1 MPPSGTQLTPSC
13 FLFAASCQFL
23 VDLEP
28 GWICIPLQGTMKAEF
43 VGMES
48 DRAAVESFLAK
59 HVAKVV
65 NNSSDFL
72 GIGVNRSVF
81 VGSRVVPSP
90 APQVSDGRAV
100 DEESSSDDYVS
111 ALAGSLSAAG
121 ALLICIVL
129 FALARRRRRRP
140 GETDSTPGD
149 GMDKEV
155 VVGGSDI
162 AVTDVLPPGVAYT
175 PTKSLDSKSDEDK
188 SDEARCGSVD
198 SLANRLGREVM
209 DPLQTYPAAYA
220 LTNIRTASTVV
231 STEDESIAPVPSM
244 EEETETKKNTL
255 DNTIGAVVGSNEFA
269 TSSMTD
275 TLPPKHPTGP
285 SSKVP
290 PVPAVAKLPK
300 TRRRRKKKKK
310 KAATLVRSN
319 SRENVNEMETITEGE
334 EETSG
339 DNHEIGGSDDE
350 EDGSWCSTSDSEP
363 GSRDPSPARSSRN
376 SSREPSP
383 ARSTGSNEEAVIAAA
398 VPTWDTGRVIGPSS
412 DTTSGTEKPKPKKV
426 PPSWLRN
433 S

>member
-1 MPPSGTQLTPSC
+1 
-13 FLFAASCQFL
+13 
-23 VDLEP
+23 
-28 GWICIPLQGTMKAEF
+28 MKAEF
-43 VGMES
+43 VGTES
-48 DRAAVESFLAK
+48 DRAAVESFLAN

-72 GIGVNRSVF
+72 GIGVQKAAF
-81 VGSRVVPSP
+81 VGSRVIPSP
-90 APQVSDGRAV
+90 APIVADGKAV
-100 DEESSSDDYVS
+100 EESSSDDYIS

-129 FALARRRRRRP
+129 FAFARRRRRRSA
-140 GETDSTPGD
+140 ETESTPGD

-155 VVGGSDI
+155 VMGGSDI
-162 AVTDVLPPGVAYT
+162 AGTDVLPPGVAYT

-188 SDEARCGSVD
+188 SDEARCGSVE
-198 SLANRLGREVM
+198 SLANRLGREVI

-220 LTNIRTASTVV
+220 LTNVRTASTVV
-231 STEDESIAPVPSM
+231 STEDDSVVAVASI

-255 DNTIGAVVGSNEFA
+255 DTTIGAAVASSEIA
-269 TSSMTD
+269 TASMITD
-275 TLPPKHPTGP
+275 ALPPKHPTGS

-310 KAATLVRSN
+310 KVATIVRSN
-319 SRENVNEMETITEGE
+319 SRENVKEMETITEGE

-339 DNHEIGGSDDE
+339 DNNEIGGSDDE
-350 EDGSWCSTSDSEP
+350 DEGSWCSTSDSEP
-363 GSRDPSPARSSRN
+363 GSRDPSPARSSRD
-376 SSREPSP
+376 PSP
-383 ARSTGSNEEAVIAAA
+383 ARSTGSNEEAVLAAA

-412 DTTSGTEKPKPKKV
+412 DTTSGTEKPKPKKL
-426 PPSWLRN
+426 PPSWL